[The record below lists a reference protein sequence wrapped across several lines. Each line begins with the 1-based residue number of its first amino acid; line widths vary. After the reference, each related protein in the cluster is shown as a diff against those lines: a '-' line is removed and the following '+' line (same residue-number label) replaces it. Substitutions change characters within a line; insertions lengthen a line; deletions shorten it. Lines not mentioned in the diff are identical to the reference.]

1 MIGLFIIKSV
11 RHKISNGLVFGF
23 GSAIQPIALFA
34 FSNSTVFELSLGL
47 LVCAG
52 VGQAAFSVMQ
62 SSIVLVNASDEMR
75 SRAMGSIVI
84 GIGAGP
90 PGKLQIGALAE
101 AFGAPFALS
110 LQTSL
115 CALAVITIA
124 MLMPGLRRAREPD
137 PVPFAADD

>member
-1 MIGLFIIKSV
+1 MLGRERCPDGDV
-11 RHKISNGLVFGF
+11 V
-23 GSAIQPIALFA
+23 ALA
-34 FSNSTVFELSLGL
+34 EPGRPV
-47 LVCAG
+47 V
-52 VGQAAFSVMQ
+52 V
-62 SSIVLVNASDEMR
+62 SDP
-75 SRAMGSIVI
+75 
-84 GIGAGP
+84 GP
-90 PGKLQIGALAE
+90 SHSDQIGALAE